1 MLAVFQ
7 SWCGLDCLAVLIGLR
22 YRGRQTGKKMTTDSQ
37 HPDSNAGKFRL
48 LIKNMNVNTKVSEIK
63 KFFLPIRIKDAKIL
77 KRGIAVAYFKT
88 HHDLEQALSKRGDI
102 HGTTVSI
109 QSYENDLFINEV
121 KSCDAKR
128 NGRLFVR
135 NLSYDCTEE
144 DLISLF
150 SPHGTVSEVH
160 LSYDVKL
167 NKSKGFA
174 FVTFLFPA
182 DAVTAFQKLD
192 KQKFKGRLL
201 HILPGKERPVDEGK
215 PKHLVSSTTGDQLS
229 IDNTANADGEN
240 EQDDSTAPSQS
251 EFQRKKLADLKATA
265 SVSHNWNTLFIN
277 PDAVSQ
283 YLAAKFGVSK
293 EKLLDSTGKESAAVR
308 LAHGEAQLIH
318 ELRIFLLKAGVRLDL
333 LEAAGP
339 SGEQGRRDRTEV
351 QRPAT
356 HRQLS
361 GQAFIIKNL
370 PVGTKEVEFSD
381 LIQRL
386 TKSGGNQLPPP
397 RRIILPP
404 LGITAIVDY
413 EVAQVAKMAYKALAY
428 EPYKGNILFLQW
440 APDGIL
446 SPKED
451 EETAD
456 NGDSET
462 TDSEKIWLK
471 AAKKR
476 NIQPAE
482 NMETLI
488 SMDESA
494 MEEPTVTEDPEPVTE
509 SRKAKKRRKVGNAP
523 ADQSN
528 TSEDMPERKS
538 HEQTT
543 AAVAKPSVA
552 ASENRVLLVR
562 NVAFQASEDELTS
575 LFKPITGLIKVRMPK
590 KVSGG
595 HRGFAFVEF
604 VNNEQAESALQ
615 TFGTDTHFYGRRLNI
630 EYAKSSG

>member
-1 MLAVFQ
+1 
-7 SWCGLDCLAVLIGLR
+7 
-22 YRGRQTGKKMTTDSQ
+22 MTADSQ
-37 HPDSNAGKFRL
+37 NSGSGTGKFRL

-77 KRGIAVAYFKT
+77 KRGVAVAYFKT
-88 HHDLEQALSKRGDI
+88 HRDLEQALTTRGEI
-102 HGTTVSI
+102 HGSTVSI
-109 QSYENDLFINEV
+109 QSYENDLFINDV
-121 KSCDAKR
+121 KPCDSKR
-128 NGRLFVR
+128 VWATSPADQLISEIKENGRLFVR
-135 NLSYDCTEE
+135 NLSYECTEE

-160 LSYDVKL
+160 LSYDTKL

-201 HILPGKERPVDEGK
+201 HILPGKDRPVDEDK
-215 PKHLVSSTTGDQLS
+215 PKHPNSSTTVERLS
-229 IDNTANADGEN
+229 ADNAANADGEDN
-240 EQDDSTAPSQS
+240 HDESTDPSLS
-251 EFQRKKLADLKATA
+251 EFQRKKLVDLKATA

-293 EKLLDSTGKESAAVR
+293 EQLLDSTGKESAAVR

-318 ELRIFLLKAGVRLDL
+318 ELRIFLLKAGVRIDL
-333 LEAAGP
+333 FEGAGP
-339 SGEQGRRDRTEV
+339 SDAQGRRDRTEV
-351 QRPAT
+351 NRAAT

-370 PVGTKEVEFSD
+370 PVGTKEVEISD

-386 TKSGGNQLPPP
+386 TKNGGNQLPPP

-404 LGITAIVDY
+404 LGITAIIDY
-413 EVAQVAKMAYKALAY
+413 EIPQVAKMAYKALAY
-428 EPYKGNILFLQW
+428 EPFKGNILFLQW

-446 SPKED
+446 SPKKD
-451 EETAD
+451 EEASD
-456 NGDSET
+456 IEA
-462 TDSEKIWLK
+462 SEKTDGREIESK
-471 AAKKR
+471 RTKKR
-476 NIQPAE
+476 NIEPAE

-494 MEEPTVTEDPEPVTE
+494 MEDQTVTEESEPVTE
-509 SRKAKKRRKVGNAP
+509 SKKCKRRRKVENAP
-523 ADQSN
+523 AAESA
-528 TSEDMPERKS
+528 EDGPKS
-538 HEQTT
+538 KAHKE
-543 AAVAKPSVA
+543 AAAA
-552 ASENRVLLVR
+552 ITNASENRVLLVR
-562 NVAFQASEDELTS
+562 NVAFQASEAELTS
-575 LFKPITGLIKVRMPK
+575 LFKPISGLLKVRMPK

-604 VNNEQAESALQ
+604 VNNEQAETALQ
-615 TFGTDTHFYGRRLNI
+615 TFGADTHFYGRRLNI

>member
-1 MLAVFQ
+1 MDNYTYGPAYLGDQ
-7 SWCGLDCLAVLIGLR
+7 
-22 YRGRQTGKKMTTDSQ
+22 
-37 HPDSNAGKFRL
+37 
-48 LIKNMNVNTKVSEIK
+48 
-63 KFFLPIRIKDAKIL
+63 
-77 KRGIAVAYFKT
+77 RGI
-88 HHDLEQALSKRGDI
+88 LLCI
-102 HGTTVSI
+102 
-109 QSYENDLFINEV
+109 DLFL
-121 KSCDAKR
+121 K

-215 PKHLVSSTTGDQLS
+215 PKHQVSSTTGDQLS
-229 IDNTANADGEN
+229 IDDTANADGEN

-333 LEAAGP
+333 LETAGP

-351 QRPAT
+351 HRPAT

-370 PVGTKEVEFSD
+370 PVGTKEVEVSD

-456 NGDSET
+456 IGDSET
-462 TDSEKIWLK
+462 TESEKNGLK

-476 NIQPAE
+476 IIRPAE

-488 SMDESA
+488 SMDDSA
-494 MEEPTVTEDPEPVTE
+494 TEEPTVSEDPEPVTE
-509 SRKAKKRRKVGNAP
+509 SRKAKKRRKVENTP
-523 ADQSN
+523 ADQPN
-528 TSEDMPERKS
+528 TSEDMPKTKS
-538 HEQTT
+538 HKHKQT
-543 AAVAKPSVA
+543 AAAITRPSVA
-552 ASENRVLLVR
+552 ASDNRVLLVR